1 MQSGYAP
8 VNGIRMYYEIHGEGM
23 PLVLIHGGGSTIQT
37 SFGRVLD
44 AFSKNR
50 KVIALEL
57 QEHGRTEGREG
68 PETFEQDADDV
79 AALLKYLGVDH
90 ADFLGFSNG
99 GNTAMQIAARHPS
112 LVRKLILVSS
122 FFKRSGM
129 YPQLWES
136 LPKATLND
144 MPPLLAEAYKKVAPD
159 PGKLISM
166 FERDR
171 TRMVEFKDWDAS
183 LIQSIKVPV
192 FIITNDADVVMP
204 EHAVEMFRLFPN
216 ARLAILPGLHGASLG
231 EITTGMDASNI
242 PQLTV
247 EMTEAF
253 LNEAVPFAP

>member
-1 MQSGYAP
+1 MQNGYAP
-8 VNGIRMYYEIHGEGM
+8 VNGISMYYEIHGEGM

-44 AFSKNR
+44 AFAKNR
-50 KVIALEL
+50 KVIALEM
-57 QEHGRTEGREG
+57 QENGRTEGREG

-79 AALLKYLGVDH
+79 AALMHYLGVDH
-90 ADFLGFSNG
+90 ADILGFSNG
-99 GNTAMQIAARHPS
+99 GNTAMQLAARHPS

-122 FFKRSGM
+122 FFKRAGM

-144 MPPLLAEAYKKVAPD
+144 MPALLAEAYKEVAPD
-159 PGKLISM
+159 PSNLISM
-166 FERDR
+166 FEKDR
-171 TRMVEFKDWDAS
+171 TRMVNFKDWDAS
-183 LIQSIKVPV
+183 LIQSIKSPV

-216 ARLAILPGLHGASLG
+216 ARLAILPGLHGASIG
-231 EITTGMDASNI
+231 EITTGMDESNI

-247 EMTEAF
+247 AMTEAF
-253 LNEAVPFAP
+253 LNDTVPFMC